1 MNLDKTEYLEKVEAG
16 EIGIKDASKEFAKM
30 QNQKEVDGGIN
41 DLRTLLEAYD
51 FKVLDDKE
59 TNRIQRRLQSQN
71 EGTREQARAEIT
83 ARANNVREYM
93 GKLDTGD
100 NVQLVDGSFE
110 SIFNLDKTAGVDQK
124 QNYLDMFVGLSL
136 SEQVDWLR
144 KIDQDI
150 TMRVEQFN
158 NLIDLVGKNARDEE
172 IDHFKSLRTKDKTK
186 YLDKLKSTNLEFEKL
201 ISGPGIS
208 NAEKRAAQ
216 EQFDMLGLA
225 GKEIEL
231 KRLKDNLAPNPKSE
245 EFNALN
251 KEWTKGIKKFETLD
265 EREKEQ
271 VLSEIRTK
279 MKTKYQDLLNSCPA
293 LTQADLRLMRPT
305 TRGRFDMQLAQACI
319 DYFAETKKL
328 AETAEREGLTYDAK
342 IRAHFNWDGITSLD
356 RQQLLKEDNKGK
368 NELDRYSE
376 DIDHIKFDK
385 KYKEQL
391 DKYVKEG
398 TYGLLTAKAAK
409 EYYDWFK
416 EKTTQEKDEILE
428 KAKSKKGIDFLQ
440 DTLDARRELNKKF
453 EKLES
458 HIKKEFEKKFREG
471 GFEERQELFTIMKI
485 DSEPKRLDEEFEN
498 KIEAMI
504 EDETLSPKSQDKY
517 LKWFKGLSLTDKIK
531 YLEKSS
537 LDNKQ
542 REVQRDIFK
551 NKVLSVAPEEL
562 HPKLEKE
569 FLEANLKTRTQKNR
583 EWLKEYANMTDVEI
597 NEEMKLDEEVAETET
612 PFEVEIFM
620 DQGKKQETN
629 GDLQAAL
636 TFYEAALESIGKDN
650 PKLKKE
656 IEDKIK
662 EIETD
667 LGNYDEE
674 IETGHFEMALDSEI
688 DKILSSDPSLSRAQ
702 EELTII
708 EELHAIKWRN
718 ELLFKEQ
725 ANTDSMMDATLQD
738 EEQTVRDLNKAMLEH
753 TDEEKGIIK
762 NAEGQLVL
770 SEQKEFDSSLFAE
783 EESRYQYWRSYIAE
797 MQSQPPE
804 RRWDSKIKLV
814 HPISGQELNADEFK
828 AQVVDK
834 QRAEFKEGL
843 QKKVLKKLKINPKN
857 TGEKTLAY
865 IDNYLSNKNY
875 RKRIPTSAE
884 TARKA
889 A

>member
-59 TNRIQRRLQSQN
+59 TTRIQRRLQSQN
-71 EGTREQARAEIT
+71 EGTREQAKAEIVARAE
-83 ARANNVREYM
+83 NVREYM
-93 GKLDTGD
+93 TKLDTGD
-100 NVQLVDGSFE
+100 DVKLIDGSFE
-110 SIFNLDKTAGVDQK
+110 SIFNLDKATGVDQK
-124 QNYLDMFVGLSL
+124 QSYLDMFTGLSL

-144 KIDQDI
+144 KIDEDI
-150 TMRVEQFN
+150 SMRVEQFN
-158 NLIDLVGKNARDEE
+158 NLIELVGKNARDEE
-172 IDHFKSLRTKDKTK
+172 MDHFKSLRTKDKTK
-186 YLDKLKSTNLEFEKL
+186 YLDRLKSTNIQFEQL
-201 ISGPGIS
+201 ISGPS
-208 NAEKRAAQ
+208 LTNAEKRAAK
-216 EQFDMLGLA
+216 EQFDELGLE
-225 GKEIEL
+225 GKQIEL
-231 KRLKDNLAPNPKSE
+231 DRLKKNLAPNPKTE

-265 EREKEQ
+265 EREKET
-271 VLSEIRTK
+271 VLSEIRGR
-279 MKTKYQDLLNSCPA
+279 MREKYQDLLNSCPA
-293 LTQADLRLMRPT
+293 LTKADLRLMRPT

-342 IRAHFNWDGITSLD
+342 IRAHFNWEGITSLD
-356 RQQLLKEDNKGK
+356 RQQLLKEDTKGK
-368 NELDRYSE
+368 NELDRYSD

-385 KYKEQL
+385 KYKEKL
-391 DKYVKEG
+391 DKYTKEG
-398 TYGLLTAKAAK
+398 KYGLITAKAAK
-409 EYYDWFK
+409 EYYKWFQ
-416 EKTTQEKDEILE
+416 EKTPKEKDEILE
-428 KAKSKKGIDFLQ
+428 KSETKTGLDFLQ
-440 DTLDARRELNKKF
+440 DTLKARRELNKKF
-453 EKLES
+453 EALPD
-458 HIKKEFEKKFREG
+458 HIKKEFEKKFKEG

-485 DSEPKRLDEEFEN
+485 DSEPQRLDKEFED
-498 KIEAMI
+498 KVEKMI
-504 EDETLSPKSQDKY
+504 EDETLSPKSKDKY
-517 LKWFKGLSLTDKIK
+517 LNWFKKLSLTDKIK
-531 YLEKSS
+531 YSEKSS

-551 NKVLSVAPEEL
+551 DKVLKAAPEEL
-562 HPKLEKE
+562 LPKLKKE

-583 EWLKEYANMTDVEI
+583 EWLKDFANMTDEEI
-597 NEEMKLDEEVAETET
+597 NQEMKLDETLPESEI
-612 PFEVEIFM
+612 PFEVKIFM
-620 DQGKKQETN
+620 DQGEKQEVN
-629 GDLQAAL
+629 GDIKAAL
-636 TFYEAALESIGKDN
+636 NFYEAALEAIGNEN

-688 DKILSSDPSLSRAQ
+688 DKILTADTSLSRAQ

-718 ELLFKEQ
+718 ELLFQKQ
-725 ANTDSMMDATLQD
+725 ANTDAMMDATLKG
-738 EEQTVRDLNKAMLEH
+738 EEQTVRDLNEAMLEH
-753 TDEEKGIIK
+753 TDDEKGIIK
-762 NAEGQLVL
+762 NAQGELTV
-770 SEQKEFDSSLFAE
+770 SDQKEFDVKMFNQDETS
-783 EESRYQYWRSYIAE
+783 YQKWRSYIAE

-814 HPISGQELNADEFK
+814 HPESRQELNADEYK

-834 QRAEFKEGL
+834 QRSAFTDTL
-843 QKKVLKKLKINPKN
+843 RSQLLKKMKINPKK
-857 TGEKTLAY
+857 TGERTLVY